1 MTNSVEPAMPR
12 TLICKRS
19 EVPENGLK
27 ECDAEGGLKV
37 LIASAGGEYF
47 ACQAMCPHQ
56 DVPLCEGLYDG
67 AVLTCHQHLW
77 QWDIRTGAAIGLAE
91 APLECYKIEI
101 EDDAIYINAGG
112 DALDVG
118 ELFSGV
124 SGKTLESIKA
134 LAQRQEMQAGGTLY
148 GVGDPA
154 DDFFILVSGRIE
166 FVIGRDDRTSPAGFM
181 LRKGEV
187 FGWAA
192 LLDSQPQRIAKATC
206 IEPSVLLR
214 INGKQ
219 ALKVLESDPAAGY
232 VVMRRLSSLI
242 ARYLAPSGAK

>member
-1 MTNSVEPAMPR
+1 
-12 TLICKRS
+12 
-19 EVPENGLK
+19 
-27 ECDAEGGLKV
+27 
-37 LIASAGGEYF
+37 
-47 ACQAMCPHQ
+47 
-56 DVPLCEGLYDG
+56 
-67 AVLTCHQHLW
+67 
-77 QWDIRTGAAIGLAE
+77 
-91 APLECYKIEI
+91 
-101 EDDAIYINAGG
+101 
-112 DALDVG
+112 
-118 ELFSGV
+118 
-124 SGKTLESIKA
+124 
-134 LAQRQEMQAGGTLY
+134 
-148 GVGDPA
+148 
-154 DDFFILVSGRIE
+154 
-166 FVIGRDDRTSPAGFM
+166 M